1 MLINVHLTHHSM
13 NKVLNQHNVLQIVE
27 LKYTTMIQSWIHM
40 NVYHN
45 VMVTMLNQ
53 QTVLQLVLRIVDFIK
68 IHQNH
73 IKNVHQTKTSVQ
85 QIISINQVKLVKNV
99 FLNVHIKKTQHINTS
114 NKLVKNQILYISVS
128 KHVKV
133 KYGIQMVNN

>member
-13 NKVLNQHNVLQIVE
+13 NKVLNQHNVLQNVE